1 MPYSLTL
8 RIPKGEPLTLQE
20 MDDNLLYLQDLSQ
33 VNDAVVSQ
41 VSIGGISAGDTVAL
55 DTTLQ
60 DFVVQLLSK
69 TFEPTITAPSFSVS
83 NDQGSY
89 REINDTV
96 NVSLT
101 FSYNRGS
108 IYGNLVLGLWDPAA
122 FQDFRG
128 GAAATYTLNGVPGAS
143 NTRTINNH
151 SVTQGLNAFTGTVTY
166 GVGPQPLDSSG
177 NPYDSPY
184 PGGTSPSQSTSFEGV
199 YPIFASTSAITTA
212 TKQGLVSML
221 SGNNIE
227 MTLVSETGGNKQF
240 FEIPTTWVGSR
251 PLTAVYYFNVVS
263 NSFDPANKI
272 SDFTVTNTT
281 ETVQGLSVPY
291 KKYTNSSPNRGQIK
305 IKLVF

>member
-1 MPYSLTL
+1 MSLIL
-8 RIPKGEPLTLQE
+8 RQTKGSPLTIEE
-20 MDDNLLYLQDLSQ
+20 MDDNLIYLQDLAQ
-33 VNDAVVSQ
+33 VNNAVVSQ
-41 VSIGGISAGDTVAL
+41 VSIGGISAGDTVSL
-55 DTTLQ
+55 DSNLQ

-69 TFEPTITAPSFSVS
+69 TFDPTITAPSFSLS

-89 REINDTV
+89 REVNDTV
-96 NVSLT
+96 NVGLT
-101 FSYNRGS
+101 FTYNRGS

-128 GAAATYTLNGVPGAS
+128 GVASTYTLGGVPGAS

-151 SVTQGLNAFTGTVTY
+151 SVTQGLNTFTGTVTY
-166 GVGPQPLDSSG
+166 GAGPQPLDSSG

-184 PGGTSPSQSTSFEGV
+184 SAGTSPSQSTSFEGV

-212 TKQGLVSML
+212 TKQALVSMI

-240 FEIPTTWVGSR
+240 FEIPSTWIVSR

-263 NSFDPANKI
+263 NSFDPTNKI
-272 SDFTVTNTT
+272 SDFAVTNTT
-281 ETVQGLSVPY
+281 KTVQGLSVPY
-291 KKYTNSSPNRGQIK
+291 KKYTNSGSNRGQIK

>member
-96 NVSLT
+96 NVGLT

-240 FEIPTTWVGSR
+240 FEIPTTWIGSR

-263 NSFDPANKI
+263 NSFDPTNKI

>member
-151 SVTQGLNAFTGTVTY
+151 SVTQGLNTFTGTVTY